1 MTILIGNEM
10 EQILGL
16 NLNTVVVPEIEGILS
31 LVNLGKEKV
40 QHSLGITE

>member
-16 NLNTVVVPEIEGILS
+16 NLNTVVVPEIEGILPFCNS
-31 LVNLGKEKV
+31 WERKGPTFRGNN
-40 QHSLGITE
+40 

>member
-16 NLNTVVVPEIEGILS
+16 NLNTVVVPEIECILPF
-31 LVNLGKEKV
+31 VILGKEKV
-40 QHSLGITE
+40 QHSVGTTE